1 MPLLELYSGAGGS
14 MATQGIEEVTENAI
28 RAVARDCGSLSMECS
43 DVAGYVK
50 GVGQRIGEHLKMLD
64 QLEEVTTRLL
74 GDQARVSDSTDEAR
88 LLSEQAK
95 AKLDAGREAIE
106 GTIQGFKGLTDLIV
120 QLGERMAGF
129 ASAMSQVQTVSST
142 IETIARKTNMLALN
156 ATIEAARAGDAGRS
170 FAVVAAEVKKLAH
183 DTRAATSQIAST
195 IGELTREAGAV
206 TTEIKTGVERSR
218 AAQSGFGTI
227 SETVREVTEIVG
239 MVDRQTEGIAHST
252 SMIQTSV
259 DRVKAGLTDFAGD
272 ARANG
277 SELLSA
283 QKRLAHLEMLSN
295 TMLDTLANSGAEIDD
310 TPFILKAQEALP
322 RRSRPRSSR
331 RSTRAKS
338 ASRTCSTATT
348 RSIEGTNPVQY
359 EVRFNDAA
367 DQRCPPDPR
376 PHQGRRQPHHR
387 LGDRRHERLS
397 ADPPFRAQPPAGTRS
412 GVERRALPQQAHHHR
427 RPDPHGARKRPAGDA
442 RDLPDGAGRQV
453 DPGEER
459 LRSVVDQGP
468 PLGQFRARVPRRLNL
483 ARRTAPTRFTY
494 AGHKPRLYAL
504 ALGPTAHRLRL
515 QRARTRGQEWRSTGP
530 STSSRSALPKRS

>member
-1 MPLLELYSGAGGS
+1 

-50 GVGQRIGEHLKMLD
+50 GVSDRISEHLKMLD

-74 GDQARVSDSTDEAR
+74 GDQARVSNSTDEAR
-88 LLSEQAK
+88 LLAEQAK

-106 GTIQGFKGLTDLIV
+106 GTIDGFRGLTDLVV

-129 ASAMSQVQTVSST
+129 AAAMNQVQTVSST

-206 TTEIKTGVERSR
+206 TAEIKTGVERSR

-227 SETVREVTEIVG
+227 GDTVREVSEIVG

-259 DRVKAGLTDFAGD
+259 DRVKASLTDFAGD
-272 ARANG
+272 ARDNG
-277 SELLSA
+277 SELLTA

-310 TPFILKAQEALP
+310 TPFILKAQEAC
-322 RRSRPRSSR
+322 RQVQ
-331 RSTRAKS
+331 AAIEAAIDNGE
-338 ASRTCSTATT
+338 ASVDDVFDRDYQIVAGS
-348 RSIEGTNPVQY
+348 NPVQY
-359 EVRFNDAA
+359 QVRFNDIA
-367 DQRCPPDPR
+367 DRHVRPILDRTKGVDNRIIGTAIGDMNGYLPTHLTERSHPQGPDPVWNDAHCRNRRIMIDDQTRMALASDR
-376 PHQGRRQPHHR
+376 PATLATYRME
-387 LGDRRHERLS
+387 LGDRKIPVKNIYVPLWVK
-397 ADPPFRAQPPAGTRS
+397 G
-412 GVERRALPQQAHHHR
+412 RRWGNFELAY
-427 RPDPHGARKRPAGDA
+427 
-442 RDLPDGAGRQV
+442 RDD
-453 DPGEER
+453 
-459 LRSVVDQGP
+459 
-468 PLGQFRARVPRRLNL
+468 
-483 ARRTAPTRFTY
+483 
-494 AGHKPRLYAL
+494 
-504 ALGPTAHRLRL
+504 
-515 QRARTRGQEWRSTGP
+515 
-530 STSSRSALPKRS
+530 